1 MIVIQHGDEDTR
13 LMLHIRKFEP
23 VRFTCNKCGCVF
35 VCGSDEYGSCYTPWP
50 ENAEVYL
57 SNCPDCNNRVR
68 ASWRDKLSV
77 KDLKEILKNE
87 TSNV

>member
-1 MIVIQHGDEDTR
+1 M
-13 LMLHIRKFEP
+13 
-23 VRFTCNKCGCVF
+23 
-35 VCGSDEYGSCYTPWP
+35 CGSNEYDSRYTPWP

-57 SNCPDCNNRVR
+57 SNCPDCKNRVR